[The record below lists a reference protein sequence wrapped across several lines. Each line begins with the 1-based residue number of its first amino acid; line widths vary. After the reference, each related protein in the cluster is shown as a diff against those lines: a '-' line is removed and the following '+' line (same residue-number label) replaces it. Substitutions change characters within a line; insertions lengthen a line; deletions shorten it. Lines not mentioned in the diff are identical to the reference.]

1 MSIPDRATWGSAI
14 EGRVLL
20 CPVPAITSSRCR
32 AEGAYSMPGMLLSC
46 GEGARVI
53 RGDANT
59 HRGRVGRC
67 SMAGSLPVTVDAS
80 GRGARWFA
88 LT

>member
-1 MSIPDRATWGSAI
+1 
-14 EGRVLL
+14 
-20 CPVPAITSSRCR
+20 
-32 AEGAYSMPGMLLSC
+32 MPGMLLSC

-80 GRGARWFA
+80 GRDARWFA

>member
-14 EGRVLL
+14 EGAFFSAR
-20 CPVPAITSSRCR
+20 CRAITSSRCR

-80 GRGARWFA
+80 GRDARWFA